1 MGFNLKK
8 ADSGNSFAP
17 IPADT
22 YFFRVDKAEMTVS
35 QQNNPMISL
44 QLAVEAGT
52 HKGRIVF
59 DQLVLAENN
68 LWKIKSILEAIGS
81 DLINSEN
88 VEGGEIADALRG
100 KTLNAKITISNG
112 TNGNPKNNVKA
123 YLAPSAPAQKSGSL
137 LV

>member
-8 ADSGNSFAP
+8 ADSGNSFTP

-22 YFFRVDKAEMTVS
+22 YFFRVDKAEVTLS
-35 QQNNPMISL
+35 QQNNPMIAL
-44 QLAVEAGT
+44 QLVVEDGT
-52 HKGRIVF
+52 HKGRVVF

-100 KTLNAKITISNG
+100 KSLSAKITISNG
-112 TNGNPKNNVKA
+112 ANGNPKNNVKA
-123 YLAPSAPAQKSGSL
+123 YLAPAANTPKGGSL